1 LSRALGVDLGGTKVE
16 VALIGAA
23 GDGEYTRLAF
33 RRLPTEADDGPEAVV
48 ERIAAAAREV
58 LAEAA
63 GPAYPADPAPGPP
76 GRAVRHVYGA
86 GVGVAG
92 QVDGPRGVVRSA
104 PNLPGWEEF
113 PLGPSLSARLGLPVA
128 LTNDV
133 NAAALGEQ
141 VAGAGRGFDD
151 VVVILVGTGVGGGVV
166 SRGRLVEGAGG
177 YASELGHLTLV
188 AHGRPCTCGN
198 LGCLEAYCGGWA
210 IAERAREVGLETPL
224 DPDVPAA
231 RALIEETGRY
241 LGAGLVG
248 IIHAFNPRR
257 VILGGG
263 VIEGLPEL
271 VEIATAEIREHTI
284 PVFQEGL
291 EIVPP
296 ALGRDAGTL
305 GAAHL
310 ARMRFG
316 PRRRLEDEEVAEEE
330 RARPA

>member
-1 LSRALGVDLGGTKVE
+1 MRETASTLGIDLGGTKIEVSLVE
-16 VALIGAA
+16 IGRA
-23 GDGEYTRLAF
+23 GLVSAGEGGGHLLAS
-33 RRLPTEADDGPEAVV
+33 RRVSTGAGDGPEAVV
-48 ERIAAAAREV
+48 ERIAEAAREV

-63 GPAYPADPAPGPP
+63 P
-76 GRAVRHVYGA
+76 HVYGA

-113 PLGPSLSARLGLPVA
+113 PLGPALSARLGLPVA
-128 LTNDV
+128 VTNDV

-151 VVVILVGTGVGGGVV
+151 VVVILVGTGVGSGVV
-166 SRGRLVEGAGG
+166 TRGRLLEGAGG

-210 IAERAREVGLETPL
+210 IGERAREAGLETPL
-224 DPDVPAA
+224 DPGVPAA

-296 ALGRDAGTL
+296 ALGRDAGSL

-310 ARMRFG
+310 ARLRFG
-316 PRRRLEDEEVAEEE
+316 PRRRLEEAVAEKE

>member
-1 LSRALGVDLGGTKVE
+1 VRETASTLGIDLGGTKIE
-16 VALIGAA
+16 VSLIQVGPT
-23 GDGEYTRLAF
+23 GRYGHSEEGGGHRLAS
-33 RRLPTEADDGPEAVV
+33 RRVPTEANGGPEAVV
-48 ERIAAAAREV
+48 DRIAAAAREV
-58 LAEAA
+58 LEEAA
-63 GPAYPADPAPGPP
+63 GPSYPADPA
-76 GRAVRHVYGA
+76 RAARHVYGA
-86 GVGVAG
+86 GVCVAG

-104 PNLPGWEEF
+104 PNLPGWEDF

-128 LTNDV
+128 VTNDV

-151 VVVILVGTGVGGGVV
+151 VVVIFVGTGVGGGVV

-188 AHGRPCTCGN
+188 AHGRRCTCGN

-210 IAERAREVGLETPL
+210 IGERAREAGLETPL

-231 RALIEETGRY
+231 RALIQETGRY

-263 VIEGLPEL
+263 VIEGLPDL
-271 VEIATAEIREHTI
+271 VDLATAEVREHAI

-316 PRRRLEDEEVAEEE
+316 PRRTD
-330 RARPA
+330 PTD